1 LDRLMQLIPIRKKY
15 VYERLKRE
23 DREDGRVYI
32 VDTAPLPSVTNV
44 LSDTKDKSHLDAWAA
59 RVGEAEADR
68 IKNEAATVGT
78 HMHNVVER
86 LLLNRDL
93 PAPRTWL
100 SVKGYRMGYQLIEHF
115 FPSVQEVW
123 GAEIPLYYPKRYA
136 GTSDCVGVYKN
147 NESIID
153 FKQTNKMKRREWIE
167 DYFVQLAAY
176 AAAHNE
182 VHGTKIRQGVIM
194 MVAQDGQVQ
203 EFTTCGREFD
213 GYVDKWWRRVET
225 FEKAKRAL
233 VDQPPELITPE
244 GGEGP

>member
-1 LDRLMQLIPIRKKY
+1 MQLIPIRKKY

-100 SVKGYRMGYQLIEHF
+100 AV
-115 FPSVQEVW
+115 
-123 GAEIPLYYPKRYA
+123 
-136 GTSDCVGVYKN
+136 
-147 NESIID
+147 
-153 FKQTNKMKRREWIE
+153 
-167 DYFVQLAAY
+167 
-176 AAAHNE
+176 
-182 VHGTKIRQGVIM
+182 
-194 MVAQDGQVQ
+194 
-203 EFTTCGREFD
+203 
-213 GYVDKWWRRVET
+213 
-225 FEKAKRAL
+225 
-233 VDQPPELITPE
+233 
-244 GGEGP
+244 

>member
-1 LDRLMQLIPIRKKY
+1 
-15 VYERLKRE
+15 
-23 DREDGRVYI
+23 
-32 VDTAPLPSVTNV
+32 
-44 LSDTKDKSHLDAWAA
+44 
-59 RVGEAEADR
+59 
-68 IKNEAATVGT
+68 
-78 HMHNVVER
+78 MHNVVER

-136 GTSDCVGVYKN
+136 GTSDCIGVYKN

-153 FKQTNKMKRREWIE
+153 FKQTNKMKRRDWIE

-213 GYVDKWWRRVET
+213 GYIDKWWRRVDA

-244 GGEGP
+244 GGESP